1 MRNASGRNYRNSS
14 VIVDV
19 AMARYNILPNVFLLL
34 IISSSISI
42 IRPIIILYYAKKQ
55 QTSNIQYKH
64 TQQKAQNTQNI
75 IQRWKSKLTIQRLLS
90 TVWENTFH
98 IVCLITVSD
107 MPDTSLSFI
116 SNNMKHTSIQFNF

>member
-19 AMARYNILPNVFLLL
+19 AMARYNILPNVFLVL

-75 IQRWKSKLTIQRLLS
+75 IQK
-90 TVWENTFH
+90 
-98 IVCLITVSD
+98 
-107 MPDTSLSFI
+107 
-116 SNNMKHTSIQFNF
+116 